1 MCVMLAK
8 LAFRNIRRSVRD
20 YGVYFVTLV
29 FGVAVFYA
37 FNSVTSQAILFDL
50 EDSATAGVFQLT
62 GQILGMFSVLIAC
75 VLGFLVLYANG
86 FLIRRRKQEFGT
98 YLMLGMNPRSV
109 SAIVLMET
117 VAVGLVSLVVGLAL
131 GFALSQGL
139 SFVTAGMFN
148 IEMTQYR
155 FIFSADAF
163 LLTLACFALIF
174 AVTGLFNTLSIRRY
188 KLIDLL
194 SARSRNTRFRVRNP
208 WVSLVAFVVAVGV
221 IIWAYFTLV
230 DNGLLEF
237 DEGFWKATALMV
249 AGTFLFFWS
258 LAGFALAA
266 LERTRGVYFK
276 GLAMFTMRQIASK
289 VNVAF
294 VSLSVVC
301 IMLFFSLTVF
311 STGMGLARAF
321 SGNIEDGT
329 IYDATITAN
338 VYLNTGG
345 THDAEK
351 LANMTEEDRAYQEV
365 ADAKAAAVSA
375 DAEAYGWDIA
385 AKLADSSP
393 TWDELVERSAQI
405 DAFASADVSYG
416 ALMDRYNQDTGNGK
430 QNEALHSQGVTL
442 IGVSQFNAL
451 AELTGRATVNVDED
465 GYAVNNTLD
474 GMEALSEAAS
484 RKGETLEVA
493 GRTLTAVGELR
504 SQPLE
509 DAAFAASGAEF
520 IVPDAV
526 IAVLR
531 TQGAAPEA
539 SYLNVMYKTD
549 RTQGDALLG
558 QILAEASPANT
569 EVAASGWV
577 FSPKPWPVTLS
588 FTAQEVLVQSSGM
601 NLMISYLAL
610 YIGFVFLIATAA
622 ILAIQQ
628 LSETSDSLA
637 RYRVLAEIG
646 CDRRMI
652 FRSLRTQVLVYF
664 LVPLVLAVCHAVCAV
679 GVISNAVL
687 AQLGVS
693 VLEPAL
699 MTGVLVAVVYGAY
712 LLVTYFASRSI
723 IRTSL
728 GKKLLG

>member
-1 MCVMLAK
+1 MLAK
-8 LAFRNIRRSVRD
+8 LAFRNIRRSVKD

-37 FNSVTSQAILFDL
+37 FNSVTSQSILFDL
-50 EDSATAGVFQLT
+50 EDTATASVFDMT
-62 GQILGMFSVLIAC
+62 GQMLGMFSVVIAC

-117 VAVGLVSLVVGLAL
+117 VAVGLVSLVVGLLL

-139 SFVTAGMFN
+139 SFVTAGLFN
-148 IEMTQYR
+148 IQMTQYR
-155 FIFSADAF
+155 FVFSTDAF
-163 LLTLACFALIF
+163 LLTLGCFVLIF

-194 SARSRNTRFRVRNP
+194 SARSKNARFRVRNP
-208 WVSLVAFVVAVGV
+208 WISLVAFVAAVGV
-221 IIWAYFTLV
+221 VAWAYLTLL
-230 DNGLLEF
+230 DNGLLQF
-237 DEGFWKATALMV
+237 DEGFWRATGLMV

-258 LAGFALAA
+258 LAGFALAVI
-266 LERTRGVYFK
+266 ERTRGVYFK

-289 VNVAF
+289 VNTAF

-321 SGNIEDGT
+321 SGNVEDGT
-329 IYDATITAN
+329 LYDATLTAN
-338 VYLNTGG
+338 VYLNAGG
-345 THDAEK
+345 VHDEEA
-351 LANMTEEDRAYQEV
+351 LASMSEEDREYQQV
-365 ADAKAAAVSA
+365 ADEKAAAVTA

-393 TWDELVERSAQI
+393 AWDQLVELSVQI
-405 DAFASADVSYG
+405 DAFVSADASYG
-416 ALMDRYNQDTGNGK
+416 ELMDRYGHDTGNEK
-430 QNEALHSQGVTL
+430 QNEALHGQGVTL
-442 IGVSQFNAL
+442 IAESQFNAL
-451 AELTGRATVNVDED
+451 AELTGRPTVDLGED
-465 GYAVNNTLD
+465 GFAVNNTLD
-474 GMEALSEAAS
+474 AMKALSEAVS
-484 RKGETLEVA
+484 REGETLEA
-493 GRTLTAVGELR
+493 GGRTLTATGELR

-509 DAAFAASGAEF
+509 DAAFSASGAEF
-520 IVPDAV
+520 IVPDSV
-526 IAVLR
+526 IADLR
-531 TQGAAPEA
+531 AQGAVPDQ
-539 SYLNVMYKTD
+539 SLLNLMYKTS
-549 RTQGDALLG
+549 RTEGDKLLEQMLG
-558 QILAEASPANT
+558 EASPANP
-569 EVAASGWV
+569 EVAASGWA

-588 FTAQEVLVQSSGM
+588 FTAEEVIVQSSGM

-628 LSETSDSLA
+628 LSETSDSLG
-637 RYRVLAEIG
+637 RYQVLAEIG

-664 LVPLVLAVCHAVCAV
+664 LVPLALALCHTVCAV
-679 GVISNAVL
+679 GIISDAVL
-687 AQLGVS
+687 VQLGVS

-699 MTGVLVAVVYGAY
+699 MTGVLVGVVYGAY
-712 LLVTYFASRSI
+712 LLVTYYASRGI
-723 IRTSL
+723 IRASL

>member
-1 MCVMLAK
+1 MLAK
-8 LAFRNIRRSVRD
+8 LAFRNIRRSVKD

-37 FNSVTSQAILFDL
+37 FNSVNSQSILFDL
-50 EDSATAGVFQLT
+50 EDSATGSVFAMT
-62 GQILGMFSVLIAC
+62 GQFLGMFSVLIAC

-98 YLMLGMNPRSV
+98 YLMLGMRPSSV
-109 SAIVLMET
+109 SVIVLLET
-117 VAVGLVSLVVGLAL
+117 VAVGLVSLVVGLLL

-139 SFVTAGMFN
+139 SFVTAALFN
-148 IEMTQYR
+148 VQMTQYR
-155 FIFSADAF
+155 FIFSFDAF
-163 LLTLACFALIF
+163 LLTLACFVIIF
-174 AVTGLFNTLSIRRY
+174 AVTAVFNTLSIRRY

-194 SARSRNTRFRVRNP
+194 SARSKNARFRVRNP
-208 WVSLVAFVVAVGV
+208 WISLVAFIVSVGV
-221 IIWAYFTLV
+221 IAWAYVTLV

-237 DEGFWKATALMV
+237 DEGFWRATVLMV
-249 AGTFLFFWS
+249 VGTFLFFWS
-258 LAGFALAA
+258 LAGFALAVI
-266 LERTRGVYFK
+266 ERTRGIYFK

-289 VNVAF
+289 VNTAF

-321 SGNIEDGT
+321 TGNIENGT
-329 IYDATITAN
+329 LYDATLSAN
-338 VYLNTGG
+338 VYLNAGG
-345 THDAEK
+345 TTDPEK
-351 LANMTEEDRAYQEV
+351 LANMDDDDRAYQQV
-365 ADAKAAAVSA
+365 ADEKAAAVRA
-375 DAEAYGWDIA
+375 DAEAYDWDIA
-385 AKLADSSP
+385 AKLAASSP
-393 TWDELVERSAQI
+393 LWDELVERSAQI
-405 DAFASADVSYG
+405 DNYVTDETTYG
-416 ALMDRYNQDTGNGK
+416 ELMDRYGQDLGNDK
-430 QNEALHSQGVTL
+430 QSAAVHAQGISL

-451 AELTGRATVNVDED
+451 AELSGRPTVELGENE
-465 GYAVNNTLD
+465 YAVNNTLD
-474 GMEALSEAAS
+474 AMQPLAESLARS
-484 RKGETLEVA
+484 GETVKAA
-493 GRTLTAVGELR
+493 GRTLTAAGELR
-504 SQPLE
+504 SQPTE
-509 DAAFAASGAEF
+509 DAAFALGGAMF

-526 IAVLR
+526 IDDLR
-531 TQGAAPEA
+531 AGGAEPDT
-539 SYLNVMYKTD
+539 SSLNLMYKMG
-549 RTQGDALLG
+549 RTEGDKLLSEM
-558 QILAEASPANT
+558 LAEVSPAT
-569 EVAASGWV
+569 PEVAASGWE
-577 FSPKPWPVTLS
+577 FSPKPWPVTQA
-588 FTAQEVLVQSSGM
+588 FTAEEVLVQSSGM

-628 LSETSDSLA
+628 LSETSDSLP

-664 LVPLVLAVCHAVCAV
+664 LVPLALAVCHTVCAV

-687 AQLGVS
+687 SQLGVS

-712 LLVTYFASRSI
+712 LLVTYFASRGI
-723 IRTSL
+723 IRAYL

>member
-1 MCVMLAK
+1 MLAK
-8 LAFRNIRRSVRD
+8 LAFRNIRRSVKD

-37 FNSVTSQAILFDL
+37 FNSVTSQSILFDL
-50 EDSATAGVFQLT
+50 EDTATASVFDMT
-62 GQILGMFSVLIAC
+62 GQMLGMFSVVIAC

-117 VAVGLVSLVVGLAL
+117 VAVGLVSLVVGLLL

-139 SFVTAGMFN
+139 SFVTAGLFN
-148 IEMTQYR
+148 IQMTQYR
-155 FIFSADAF
+155 FVFSTDAF
-163 LLTLACFALIF
+163 LLTLGCFVLIF

-194 SARSRNTRFRVRNP
+194 SARSRNARFRVRNP
-208 WVSLVAFVVAVGV
+208 WISLVAFVAAVGV
-221 IIWAYFTLV
+221 VAWAYLTLI
-230 DNGLLEF
+230 DNGLLQF
-237 DEGFWKATALMV
+237 DEGFWRATALMV
-249 AGTFLFFWS
+249 VGTFLFFWS
-258 LAGFALAA
+258 LAGFALAVI
-266 LERTRGVYFK
+266 ERTRGVYFK

-289 VNVAF
+289 VNTAF

-321 SGNIEDGT
+321 SGNVEDGT
-329 IYDATITAN
+329 LYDATLTAN
-338 VYLNTGG
+338 VYLNAGG
-345 THDAEK
+345 VHDEEA
-351 LANMTEEDRAYQEV
+351 LASMSEEDREYQQV
-365 ADAKAAAVSA
+365 ADEKAAAVTA

-393 TWDELVERSAQI
+393 TWDQLVERSVQI
-405 DAFASADVSYG
+405 DAFVSADASYG
-416 ALMDRYNQDTGNGK
+416 ELMDRYGHDTGNEK
-430 QNEALHSQGVTL
+430 QNEALHGQGVTL
-442 IGVSQFNAL
+442 IAESQFNAL
-451 AELTGRATVNVDED
+451 AELTGRPTVDLGED
-465 GYAVNNTLD
+465 GFAVNNTLD
-474 GMEALSEAAS
+474 AMKALSEAVS
-484 RKGETLEVA
+484 REGETLEA
-493 GRTLTAVGELR
+493 GGRTLTATGELR

-509 DAAFAASGAEF
+509 DAAFSASGAEF
-520 IVPDAV
+520 IVPDSV
-526 IAVLR
+526 IADLR
-531 TQGAAPEA
+531 AQGAVPDQ
-539 SYLNVMYKTD
+539 SLLNLMYKTS
-549 RTQGDALLG
+549 RTEGDKLLQQMLG
-558 QILAEASPANT
+558 EASPANP
-569 EVAASGWV
+569 EVAASGWA

-588 FTAQEVLVQSSGM
+588 FTAEEVIVQSSGM

-628 LSETSDSLA
+628 LSETSDSLG
-637 RYRVLAEIG
+637 RYQVLAEIG

-652 FRSLRTQVLVYF
+652 FRSLRAQVLVYF
-664 LVPLVLAVCHAVCAV
+664 LVPLALALCHTVCAV
-679 GVISNAVL
+679 GIISDAVL
-687 AQLGVS
+687 VQLGVS

-699 MTGVLVAVVYGAY
+699 MTGVLVGVVYGAY
-712 LLVTYFASRSI
+712 LLVTYYASRGI
-723 IRTSL
+723 IRASL

>member
-1 MCVMLAK
+1 MLAK
-8 LAFRNIRRSVRD
+8 LAFRNIRRSVKD

-37 FNSVTSQAILFDL
+37 FNSVTSQSILFDL
-50 EDSATAGVFQLT
+50 EDTATASVFDMT
-62 GQILGMFSVLIAC
+62 GQMLGMFSVVIAC

-117 VAVGLVSLVVGLAL
+117 VAVGLVSLVVGLLL

-139 SFVTAGMFN
+139 SFVTAGLFN
-148 IEMTQYR
+148 IQMTQYR
-155 FIFSADAF
+155 FVFSTDAF
-163 LLTLACFALIF
+163 LLTLGCFVLIF

-194 SARSRNTRFRVRNP
+194 SARSKNARFRVRNP
-208 WVSLVAFVVAVGV
+208 WISLVAFVAAVGV
-221 IIWAYFTLV
+221 VAWAYLTLL
-230 DNGLLEF
+230 DNGLLQF
-237 DEGFWKATALMV
+237 DEGFWRATGLMV

-258 LAGFALAA
+258 LAGFALAVI
-266 LERTRGVYFK
+266 ERTRGVYFK

-289 VNVAF
+289 VNTAF

-321 SGNIEDGT
+321 SGNVEDGT
-329 IYDATITAN
+329 LYDATLTAN
-338 VYLNTGG
+338 VYLNAGG
-345 THDAEK
+345 VHDEEA
-351 LANMTEEDRAYQEV
+351 LASMSEEDREYQQV
-365 ADAKAAAVSA
+365 ADEKAAAVTA

-393 TWDELVERSAQI
+393 TWDQLVELSVQI
-405 DAFASADVSYG
+405 DAFVSADASYG
-416 ALMDRYNQDTGNGK
+416 ELMDRYGHDTGNEK
-430 QNEALHSQGVTL
+430 QNEALHGQGVTL
-442 IGVSQFNAL
+442 IAESQFNAL
-451 AELTGRATVNVDED
+451 AELTGRPTVDLGED
-465 GYAVNNTLD
+465 GFAVNNTFD
-474 GMEALSEAAS
+474 AMKALSEAVS
-484 RKGETLEVA
+484 REGETLEA
-493 GRTLTAVGELR
+493 GGRTLTATGELR

-509 DAAFAASGAEF
+509 DAAFSASGAEF
-520 IVPDAV
+520 IVPDSV
-526 IAVLR
+526 IADLR
-531 TQGAAPEA
+531 AQGAVPDQ
-539 SYLNVMYKTD
+539 SLLNLMYKTS
-549 RTQGDALLG
+549 RTEGDKLLEQMLG
-558 QILAEASPANT
+558 EASPANP
-569 EVAASGWV
+569 EVAASGWA

-588 FTAQEVLVQSSGM
+588 FTAEEVIVQSSGM

-628 LSETSDSLA
+628 LSETSDSLG
-637 RYRVLAEIG
+637 RYQVLAEIG

-664 LVPLVLAVCHAVCAV
+664 LVPLALALCHTVCAV
-679 GVISNAVL
+679 GIISDAVL
-687 AQLGVS
+687 VQLGVS

-699 MTGVLVAVVYGAY
+699 MTGVLVGVVYGAY
-712 LLVTYFASRSI
+712 LLVTYYASRGI
-723 IRTSL
+723 IRASL

>member
-1 MCVMLAK
+1 MLAK
-8 LAFRNIRRSVRD
+8 LAFRNIRRSVKD

-37 FNSVTSQAILFDL
+37 FNSVTSQSILFDL
-50 EDSATAGVFQLT
+50 EDTATASVFDMT
-62 GQILGMFSVLIAC
+62 GQMLGMFSVVIAC

-117 VAVGLVSLVVGLAL
+117 VAVGLVSLVVGLLL

-139 SFVTAGMFN
+139 SFVTAGLFN
-148 IEMTQYR
+148 IQMTQYR
-155 FIFSADAF
+155 FVFSTDAF
-163 LLTLACFALIF
+163 LLTLGCFVLIF

-194 SARSRNTRFRVRNP
+194 SARSKNARFRVRNP
-208 WVSLVAFVVAVGV
+208 WISLVAFVAAVGV
-221 IIWAYFTLV
+221 VAWAYLTLL
-230 DNGLLEF
+230 DNGLLQF
-237 DEGFWKATALMV
+237 DEGFWRATGLMV

-258 LAGFALAA
+258 LAGFALAVI
-266 LERTRGVYFK
+266 ERTRGVYFK

-289 VNVAF
+289 VNTAF

-321 SGNIEDGT
+321 SGNVEDGT
-329 IYDATITAN
+329 LYDATLTAN
-338 VYLNTGG
+338 VYLNAGG
-345 THDAEK
+345 VHDEEA
-351 LANMTEEDRAYQEV
+351 LASMSEEDREYQQV
-365 ADAKAAAVSA
+365 ADEKAAAVTA

-393 TWDELVERSAQI
+393 TWDQLVELSVQI
-405 DAFASADVSYG
+405 DAFVSADASYG
-416 ALMDRYNQDTGNGK
+416 ELMDRYGHDTGNEK
-430 QNEALHSQGVTL
+430 QNEALHGQGVTL
-442 IGVSQFNAL
+442 IAESQFNAL
-451 AELTGRATVNVDED
+451 AELTGRPTVDLGED
-465 GYAVNNTLD
+465 GFAVNNTLD
-474 GMEALSEAAS
+474 AMKALSEAVS
-484 RKGETLEVA
+484 REGETLEA
-493 GRTLTAVGELR
+493 GGRTLTATGELR

-509 DAAFAASGAEF
+509 DAAFSASGAEF
-520 IVPDAV
+520 IVPDSV
-526 IAVLR
+526 IADLR
-531 TQGAAPEA
+531 AQGAVPDQ
-539 SYLNVMYKTD
+539 SLLNLMYKTS
-549 RTQGDALLG
+549 RTEGDKLLEQMLG
-558 QILAEASPANT
+558 EASPANP
-569 EVAASGWV
+569 EVAASGWA

-588 FTAQEVLVQSSGM
+588 FTAEEVIVQSSGM

-628 LSETSDSLA
+628 LSETSDSLG
-637 RYRVLAEIG
+637 RYQVLAEIG

-664 LVPLVLAVCHAVCAV
+664 LVPLALALCHTVCAV
-679 GVISNAVL
+679 GIISDAVL
-687 AQLGVS
+687 VQLGVS

-699 MTGVLVAVVYGAY
+699 MTGVLVGVVYGAY
-712 LLVTYFASRSI
+712 LLVTYYASRGI
-723 IRTSL
+723 IRASL

>member
-1 MCVMLAK
+1 MLAK
-8 LAFRNIRRSVRD
+8 LAFRNIGRSVKD
-20 YGVYFVTLV
+20 YSVYFVTLV

-37 FNSVTSQAILFDL
+37 FNSVTSQSILFDL
-50 EDSATAGVFQLT
+50 EDAASASVFEMT
-62 GQILGMFSVLIAC
+62 GQFIGMFSVVIAC

-86 FLIRRRKQEFGT
+86 FLIRRRKKEFGT

-117 VAVGLVSLVVGLAL
+117 AAVGFVSLVVGLAL

-139 SFVTAGMFN
+139 SFVTAGLFN

-155 FIFSADAF
+155 FIFSFDGF
-163 LLTLACFALIF
+163 MLTLGCFVLIF

-194 SARSRNTRFRVRNP
+194 SARSKNARFRVRNP
-208 WVSLVAFVVAVGV
+208 LVSLVGFVAAVGV
-221 IIWAYFTLV
+221 VAWSYITLV
-230 DNGLLEF
+230 DSGLMRI
-237 DEGFWKATALMV
+237 DEGFWKATVLMV
-249 AGTFLFFWS
+249 VGTFLLFWS
-258 LAGFALAA
+258 LAGFALAVI
-266 LERTRGVYFK
+266 ERTRGIYFK

-289 VNVAF
+289 VNMAF
-294 VSLSVVC
+294 SSLSVVC
-301 IMLFFSLTVF
+301 IVLFFSLTVF

-329 IYDATITAN
+329 VYDATLTAN
-338 VYLNTGG
+338 VYLNAGG
-345 THDAEK
+345 VHDEEA
-351 LANMTEEDRAYQEV
+351 LASMSEEDREYQRV
-365 ADAKAAAVSA
+365 ADEKAAAVTA

-393 TWDELVERSAQI
+393 TWDQLVDRSAQI
-405 DAFASADVSYG
+405 DAFVNDDVSYG
-416 ALMDRYNQDTGNGK
+416 ELMDRYGHDTGNEK
-430 QNEALHSQGVTL
+430 QNEALHNQGVTL
-442 IGVSQFNAL
+442 IGVSQFNAA
-451 AELTGRATVNVDED
+451 AELSGRPTVDVGED

-474 GMEALSEAAS
+474 AMKALSEAVS
-484 RKGETLEVA
+484 RKGETIEAA
-493 GRTLTAVGELR
+493 GRSLVATGELLR
-504 SQPLE
+504 QPLE
-509 DAAFAASGAEF
+509 DAAFSASGAEF

-526 IAVLR
+526 IAELR
-531 TQGAAPEA
+531 AQGAIPEQ
-539 SYLNVMYKTD
+539 SILNLMYRTD
-549 RTQGDALLG
+549 RAEGDKLLAQMLG
-558 QILAEASPANT
+558 EASPASA
-569 EVAASGWV
+569 EVAASGWT

-588 FTAQEVLVQSSGM
+588 FTAEEVLVQSSGM

-628 LSETSDSLA
+628 LSETSDSLG

-664 LVPLVLAVCHAVCAV
+664 LVPLALAVSHTVCAV
-679 GVISNAVL
+679 GIISDSVL

-693 VLEPAL
+693 VLEPAM
-699 MTGVLVAVVYGAY
+699 MTGVLVGIVYGAY

-723 IRTSL
+723 IRASL

>member
-430 QNEALHSQGVTL
+430 QNEALHNQGVTL

>member
-1 MCVMLAK
+1 MLAK
-8 LAFRNIRRSVRD
+8 LAFRNIRRSVKD

-37 FNSVTSQAILFDL
+37 FNSVTSQSILFDL
-50 EDSATAGVFQLT
+50 EDTATASVFDMT
-62 GQILGMFSVLIAC
+62 GQMLGMFSVVIAC

-117 VAVGLVSLVVGLAL
+117 VAVGLVSLVVGLLL

-139 SFVTAGMFN
+139 SFVTAGLFN
-148 IEMTQYR
+148 IQMTQYR
-155 FIFSADAF
+155 FVFSTDAF
-163 LLTLACFALIF
+163 LLTLGCFVLIF

-194 SARSRNTRFRVRNP
+194 SARSKNARFRVRNP
-208 WVSLVAFVVAVGV
+208 WISLVAFVAAVGV
-221 IIWAYFTLV
+221 VAWAYLTLL
-230 DNGLLEF
+230 DNGLLQF
-237 DEGFWKATALMV
+237 DEGFWKATGLMV

-258 LAGFALAA
+258 LAGFALAVI
-266 LERTRGVYFK
+266 ERTRGVYFK

-289 VNVAF
+289 VNTAF

-321 SGNIEDGT
+321 SGNVEDGT
-329 IYDATITAN
+329 LYDATLTAN
-338 VYLNTGG
+338 VYLNAGG
-345 THDAEK
+345 VHDEEA
-351 LANMTEEDRAYQEV
+351 LASMSEEDREYQQV
-365 ADAKAAAVSA
+365 ADEKAVAVTA

-393 TWDELVERSAQI
+393 TWDQLVELSVQI
-405 DAFASADVSYG
+405 DAFVSADASYG
-416 ALMDRYNQDTGNGK
+416 ELMDRYGHDTGNEK
-430 QNEALHSQGVTL
+430 QNEALHGQGVTL
-442 IGVSQFNAL
+442 IAESQFNAL
-451 AELTGRATVNVDED
+451 AELTGRPTVDLGE
-465 GYAVNNTLD
+465 GGFAVNNTLD
-474 GMEALSEAAS
+474 AMKALSEAVS
-484 RKGETLEVA
+484 REGETLEA
-493 GRTLTAVGELR
+493 GGRTLTATGELR

-509 DAAFAASGAEF
+509 DAAFSASGAEF
-520 IVPDAV
+520 IVPDSV
-526 IAVLR
+526 IADLR
-531 TQGAAPEA
+531 AQGAVPDQ
-539 SYLNVMYKTD
+539 SLLNLMYKTS
-549 RTQGDALLG
+549 RTEGDKLLEQMLG
-558 QILAEASPANT
+558 EASPANP
-569 EVAASGWV
+569 EVAASGWA

-588 FTAQEVLVQSSGM
+588 FTAEEVIVQSSGM

-628 LSETSDSLA
+628 LSETSDSLG
-637 RYRVLAEIG
+637 RYQVLAEIG

-664 LVPLVLAVCHAVCAV
+664 LVPLALALCHTVCAV
-679 GVISNAVL
+679 GIISDAVL
-687 AQLGVS
+687 VQLGVS

-699 MTGVLVAVVYGAY
+699 MTGVLVGVVYGAY
-712 LLVTYFASRSI
+712 LLVTYYASRGI
-723 IRTSL
+723 IRASL

>member
-1 MCVMLAK
+1 MLAK
-8 LAFRNIRRSVRD
+8 LAFRNIGRSVKD
-20 YGVYFVTLV
+20 YSVYFVTLV

-37 FNSVTSQAILFDL
+37 FNSVTSQSILFDL
-50 EDSATAGVFQLT
+50 EDAASASVFEMT
-62 GQILGMFSVLIAC
+62 GQFIGMFSVVIAC

-117 VAVGLVSLVVGLAL
+117 AAVGFVSLVVGLAL

-139 SFVTAGMFN
+139 SFVTAGLFN

-155 FIFSADAF
+155 FIFSVDGF
-163 LLTLACFALIF
+163 VLTLMCFVLIF
-174 AVTGLFNTLSIRRY
+174 AVTGLFNTLSMRRY

-194 SARSRNTRFRVRNP
+194 SARSKNARFRVRNP
-208 WVSLVAFVVAVGV
+208 WISLVGFVAAVGV
-221 IIWAYFTLV
+221 VAWSYLTLL
-230 DNGLLEF
+230 DNGLMQF
-237 DEGFWKATALMV
+237 DEGFWKATVLMV
-249 AGTFLFFWS
+249 IGTFLLFWS
-258 LAGFALAA
+258 LAGFALAVI
-266 LERTRGVYFK
+266 ERTRGIYFK

-289 VNVAF
+289 VNTAF

-329 IYDATITAN
+329 VYDATLTAN
-338 VYLNTGG
+338 VYLNAGG
-345 THDAEK
+345 VHDEEA
-351 LANMTEEDRAYQEV
+351 LASMSEEDREYQRV
-365 ADAKAAAVSA
+365 ADEKAAAVTA

-385 AKLADSSP
+385 AKLANSSP
-393 TWDELVERSAQI
+393 VWDRLVDRSAQI
-405 DAFASADVSYG
+405 DAFVNDDVSYG
-416 ALMDRYNQDTGNGK
+416 ELMDRYGHDTGNEK
-430 QNEALHSQGVTL
+430 QNEALHNQGVTL
-442 IGVSQFNAL
+442 IGVSQFNAA
-451 AELTGRATVNVDED
+451 AELSGRPTVDVGED

-474 GMEALSEAAS
+474 AMKALSEAVS
-484 RKGETLEVA
+484 RKGETIEAA
-493 GRTLTAVGELR
+493 GRTLTATGELR

-509 DAAFAASGAEF
+509 DAAFSASGAEL

-526 IAVLR
+526 IAELR
-531 TQGAAPEA
+531 AQGAIPEQ
-539 SYLNVMYKTD
+539 SLLNLMYKTD
-549 RTQGDALLG
+549 RVEGDKL
-558 QILAEASPANT
+558 LAEMLAEVSPASA
-569 EVAASGWV
+569 EVAASGWA
-577 FSPKPWPVTLS
+577 FGPKPWPVTLS
-588 FTAQEVLVQSSGM
+588 FTAEEVLVQSSGM

-628 LSETSDSLA
+628 LSETSDSLG
-637 RYRVLAEIG
+637 RYQVLAEIG

-664 LVPLVLAVCHAVCAV
+664 LVPLALAVSHTVCAV
-679 GVISNAVL
+679 GIISDSVL

-693 VLEPAL
+693 VLEPAM
-699 MTGVLVAVVYGAY
+699 MTGVLVGIVYGAY

-723 IRTSL
+723 IRASL

>member
-1 MCVMLAK
+1 MLAK
-8 LAFRNIRRSVRD
+8 LAFRNIRRSVKD

-37 FNSVTSQAILFDL
+37 FNSVTSQFILFDL
-50 EDSATAGVFQLT
+50 EDTATASVFDMT
-62 GQILGMFSVLIAC
+62 GQMLGMFSVVIAC

-117 VAVGLVSLVVGLAL
+117 VAVGLVSLVVGLLL

-139 SFVTAGMFN
+139 SFVTAGLFN
-148 IEMTQYR
+148 IQMTQYR
-155 FIFSADAF
+155 FVFSTDAF
-163 LLTLACFALIF
+163 LLTLGCFVLIF

-194 SARSRNTRFRVRNP
+194 SARSKNARFRVRNP
-208 WVSLVAFVVAVGV
+208 WISLVAFVAAVGV
-221 IIWAYFTLV
+221 VAWAYLTLL
-230 DNGLLEF
+230 DNGLLQF
-237 DEGFWKATALMV
+237 DEGFWRATGLMV

-258 LAGFALAA
+258 LAGFALAVI
-266 LERTRGVYFK
+266 ERTRGVYFK

-289 VNVAF
+289 VNTAF

-321 SGNIEDGT
+321 SGNVEDGT
-329 IYDATITAN
+329 LYDATLTAN
-338 VYLNTGG
+338 VYLNAGG
-345 THDAEK
+345 VHDEEA
-351 LANMTEEDRAYQEV
+351 LASMSEEDREYQQV
-365 ADAKAAAVSA
+365 ADEKAAAVTA

-393 TWDELVERSAQI
+393 TWDQLVELSVQI
-405 DAFASADVSYG
+405 DAFVSADASYG
-416 ALMDRYNQDTGNGK
+416 ELMDRYGHDTGNEK
-430 QNEALHSQGVTL
+430 QNEALHGQGVTL
-442 IGVSQFNAL
+442 IAESQFNAL
-451 AELTGRATVNVDED
+451 AELTGRPTVDLGED
-465 GYAVNNTLD
+465 GFAVNNTLD
-474 GMEALSEAAS
+474 AMKALSEAVS
-484 RKGETLEVA
+484 REGETLEA
-493 GRTLTAVGELR
+493 GGRILTATGELR

-509 DAAFAASGAEF
+509 DAAFSASGAEF
-520 IVPDAV
+520 IVPDSV
-526 IAVLR
+526 IADLR
-531 TQGAAPEA
+531 AQGAVPDQ
-539 SYLNVMYKTD
+539 SLLNLMYKTS
-549 RTQGDALLG
+549 RTEGDKLLEQMLG
-558 QILAEASPANT
+558 EASPANP
-569 EVAASGWV
+569 EVAASGWA

-588 FTAQEVLVQSSGM
+588 FTAEEVIVQSSGM

-628 LSETSDSLA
+628 LSETSDSLG
-637 RYRVLAEIG
+637 RYQVLAEIG

-664 LVPLVLAVCHAVCAV
+664 LVPPALALCHTVCAV
-679 GVISNAVL
+679 GIISDAVL
-687 AQLGVS
+687 VQLGVS

-699 MTGVLVAVVYGAY
+699 MTGVLVGVVYGAY
-712 LLVTYFASRSI
+712 LLVTYYASRGI
-723 IRTSL
+723 IRASL

>member
-1 MCVMLAK
+1 MLAK
-8 LAFRNIRRSVRD
+8 LAFRNIGRSLKD

-37 FNSVTSQAILFDL
+37 FNSVTSQSILFDL
-50 EDSATAGVFQLT
+50 EDSASGGVFDMT

-98 YLMLGMNPRSV
+98 YLMLGMNPSSV

-117 VAVGLVSLVVGLAL
+117 VAVGLVSLAVGLVL

-139 SFVTAGMFN
+139 SFVTAGLFN
-148 IEMTQYR
+148 IQMTQYR
-155 FIFSADAF
+155 FVFSFDGF
-163 LLTLACFALIF
+163 MLTLICFAVIF
-174 AVTGLFNTLSIRRY
+174 AATGLFNTLSIRRY

-194 SARSRNTRFRVRNP
+194 SARSKNARFRVRNP
-208 WVSLVAFVVAVGV
+208 WISFVAFIVAVGV
-221 IIWAYFTLV
+221 IALAYVTLAE
-230 DNGLLEF
+230 NGLLQF
-237 DEGFWKATALMV
+237 DEGFWRATALMV
-249 AGTFLFFWS
+249 VGTFLFFWS
-258 LAGFALAA
+258 LAGFALAVI
-266 LERTRGVYFK
+266 ERTRGIYFK

-289 VNVAF
+289 VNTAF

-311 STGMGLARAF
+311 STGMGLARVF
-321 SGNIEDGT
+321 GGNIENGT
-329 IYDATITAN
+329 IYDATLTAN

-345 THDAEK
+345 TTDPEK
-351 LANMTEEDRAYQEV
+351 LASMSEEDREYQQV
-365 ADAKAAAVSA
+365 ADAKAADVLA
-375 DAEAYGWDIA
+375 DAQAYDWDIA
-385 AKLADSSP
+385 AKLADEVP
-393 TWDELVERSAQI
+393 DVWERLVDRSVQI
-405 DAFASADVSYG
+405 DAFESAETSYG
-416 ALMDRYNQDTGNGK
+416 ELMDRYGYDTGNAK
-430 QNEALHSQGVTL
+430 QNEALHGQGVTL
-442 IGVSQFNAL
+442 IAVSQFNAL
-451 AELTGRATVNVDED
+451 AEVAGRPTVDVGER

-474 GMEALSEAAS
+474 GMKALSEAVGI
-484 RKGETLEVA
+484 KGETIEAA
-493 GRTLTAVGELR
+493 GRTLTAVGEVR

-509 DAAFAASGAEF
+509 DAAFAASGAEI

-526 IAVLR
+526 IADLR
-531 TQGAAPEA
+531 TQGITPTQ
-539 SYLNVMYKTD
+539 SLLDIMYKTD
-549 RTQGDALLG
+549 RTEGDKLLEEL
-558 QILAEASPANT
+558 LAATSPAD
-569 EVAASGWV
+569 EQAGSSGWA
-577 FSPKPWPVTLS
+577 FGPKPWPVTMS
-588 FTAQEVLVQSSGM
+588 FTANEVFVQSSGM

-628 LSETSDSLA
+628 LSETSDSLT
-637 RYRVLAEIG
+637 RYQVLAEIG

-664 LVPLVLAVCHAVCAV
+664 LVPLGLAVAHTACAV
-679 GVISNAVL
+679 SVISDAVL
-687 AQLGVS
+687 KQLGVS

-699 MTGVLVAVVYGAY
+699 MTGALVGIVYGAY

-723 IRTSL
+723 IRMSL